1 MELATIVG
9 ALVVVTCAVVGVL
22 AWLVDRDI
30 ERREGKRG

>member
-1 MELATIVG
+1 MLLATVVG

-30 ERREGKRG
+30 ERREERR